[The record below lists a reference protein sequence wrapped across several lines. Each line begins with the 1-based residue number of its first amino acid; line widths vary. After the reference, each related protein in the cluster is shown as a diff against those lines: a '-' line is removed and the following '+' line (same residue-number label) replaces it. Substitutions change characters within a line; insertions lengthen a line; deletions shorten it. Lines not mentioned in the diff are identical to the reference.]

1 MRRFVARDIAGNV
14 YPIMSSLAA
23 RSYYRMAKDSL
34 NLKAMALLVIGYISP
49 FFFFM
54 TLFYFIIDYY
64 IKIDQTFFINKQVT
78 SKYKILLKPQSDDK
92 VFSVLGYRIYPE
104 ELDEHLE
111 LISINDEKHKK
122 RLIKKQKSL
131 MGIKYK
137 NFGLSLDKLTRHL
150 LFVGT
155 TGAGKTETLM
165 SFFIDVL
172 KNGGGLTMIDG
183 KSDSGMEFK
192 IYNLCRENKY
202 ETQFNAVIL
211 NKPEKGTPSNTFAP
225 LLSKPTAMAAKEYLG
240 SFMKSGG
247 DGNMDYFVGRS
258 KVMFSPI
265 IQYYKNAQKYYNQ
278 NFSLSDLKSSMS
290 VLELNNI
297 FFISYGIIADLEELM
312 KQKAKE
318 NIEFN
323 RIISKAQ
330 LVKTPQNIYIKN
342 CETLY
347 EYVNQNPQVEKQ
359 VENIL
364 GIEYSFFSDS
374 YSLFDSISKYLSE
387 INANWLK
394 FAKVVAIAIYGEF
407 KNQDRSFLYTKSNRI
422 IMTNIREMYSE
433 LKLMD
438 NISYLAEQRLLEQG
452 YSKMDFI
459 KALNINGDANEHI
472 EDISSKALEQ
482 HQYAEQQW
490 SRLFDLFM
498 HYSRIIGTPF
508 PDVDGKDIVNNNKVL
523 YCMLP
528 VLDLEEDQIEILGKM
543 FILMIKEVAG
553 IALGGDM
560 QAALPVQ
567 FQIYQNKIKPNPI
580 HLVVFDELGAFMT
593 NQLSL
598 LASQV
603 RSLRF
608 GLIYSVQDFVS
619 LKPRQSFGDEEQQRN
634 LANLAK
640 ILLQMRDTDIEK
652 LSPLIPE
659 VEVIEAD
666 HYLKSAINNERIIG
680 GEALDV
686 KKKKLFELDV
696 TTKFAKGFGV
706 YMDSAND
713 EPIYYQSKYIGD
725 EANYP
730 LQIRKYIPFNS

>member
-1 MRRFVARDIAGNV
+1 M
-14 YPIMSSLAA
+14 
-23 RSYYRMAKDSL
+23 
-34 NLKAMALLVIGYISP
+34 
-49 FFFFM
+49 
-54 TLFYFIIDYY
+54 
-64 IKIDQTFFINKQVT
+64 
-78 SKYKILLKPQSDDK
+78 LKPQSDSK

-111 LISINDEKHKK
+111 LISINDDNHIKK
-122 RLIKKQKSL
+122 LVKKQKKL
-131 MGIKYK
+131 LKIKYR

-211 NKPEKGTPSNTFAP
+211 NKPEKSTPSNTFAP

-240 SFMKSGG
+240 SFMKAGG

-265 IQYYKNAQKYYNQ
+265 IQYYKNAQKYFNK

-297 FFISYGIIADLEELM
+297 YFISYGIVADLENLI
-312 KQKAKE
+312 KE
-318 NIEFN
+318 KSKNNIEFN
-323 RIISKAQ
+323 RIVSKAE
-330 LVKTPQNIYIKN
+330 LAKTPQNIHIKL

-347 EYVNQNPQVEKQ
+347 EYVNQNPQIEKQ
-359 VENIL
+359 VEQFLEMDYN
-364 GIEYSFFSDS
+364 FFSDS
-374 YSLFDSISKYLSE
+374 YLLFDSIGKYLSE
-387 INANWLK
+387 INANWK
-394 FAKVVAIAIYGEF
+394 KYANVVAIAIYGELKG
-407 KNQDRSFLYTKSNRI
+407 KNKSFLYTKTNAVT
-422 IMTNIREMYSE
+422 MTDIREIYKD
-433 LKLMD
+433 LKIMD
-438 NISYLAEQRLLEQG
+438 HINYLTEQMLLEQSFTVG
-452 YSKMDFI
+452 ELY
-459 KALNINGDANEHI
+459 KALNKSGEEVEHL
-472 EDISSKALEQ
+472 EDISPKALEQ

-498 HYSRIIGTPF
+498 HYSRIVGTPF
-508 PDVDGKDIVNNNKVL
+508 PDVDGQDIVNNNKVL

-528 VLDLEEDQIEILGKM
+528 VLDLEEDQVEILGKM

-593 NQLSL
+593 TQLSL

-608 GLIYSVQDFVS
+608 GLIYSIQDFVS

-659 VEVIEAD
+659 VEVIESE
-666 HYLKSAINNERIIG
+666 HFLKSAIYSERIIG
-680 GEALDV
+680 GESLDV
-686 KKKKLFELDV
+686 KKKKLFDLDV
-696 TTKFAKGFGV
+696 TTKFQKGFGV
-706 YMDSAND
+706 YMDSSND

-730 LQIRKYIPFNS
+730 LQIRKYLPFNN